1 MAQYEQLRQVV
12 EDLVEVMHLQ
22 TKQLEQLVERVEQ
35 VAGHLGFESRLSV
48 IASELSEIHRRV
60 QRLREDARTVDAT

>member
-1 MAQYEQLRQVV
+1 MAEYEQLRQVV

-35 VAGHLGFESRLSV
+35 VAGHLGFENRLSV

-60 QRLREDARTVDAT
+60 QRLRAAPTDG

>member
-1 MAQYEQLRQVV
+1 
-12 EDLVEVMHLQ
+12 MHLQ
-22 TKQLEQLVERVEQ
+22 TKQLEQLVQRVEQ

-60 QRLREDARTVDAT
+60 QRLCREPADA